1 MELNDI
7 KKALYRGEYDARI
20 INVRKDGILYET
32 YDKEGNT
39 FSFLVPLNELGEVIW
54 ERLMPAKLL
63 IRYLIVN
70 EVS

>member
-7 KKALYRGEYDARI
+7 KKILYRGEYDARI